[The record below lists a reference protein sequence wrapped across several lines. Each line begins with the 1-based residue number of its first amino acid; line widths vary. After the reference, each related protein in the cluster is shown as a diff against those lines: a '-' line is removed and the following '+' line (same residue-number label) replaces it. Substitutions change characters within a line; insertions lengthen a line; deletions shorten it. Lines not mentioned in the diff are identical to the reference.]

1 VIFEEAIKKLPFML
15 REMVV
20 HVSLKACFQ
29 KPVSATRPFFD
40 IYEGKL
46 KHQIEIESD
55 QLQGVARCY
64 DENEEIIKNKNLS
77 QVIAKACQI
86 IQSKELF

>member
-20 HVSLKACFQ
+20 HVSLKSCFQ
-29 KPVSATRPFFD
+29 KPVSQTRPFFD

-46 KHQIEIESD
+46 KHKIEIESD
-55 QLQGVARCY
+55 
-64 DENEEIIKNKNLS
+64 
-77 QVIAKACQI
+77 
-86 IQSKELF
+86 